1 MLDSHYVG
9 HEHTEL
15 VPDDRGMAIRTYE
28 HGELP
33 VANARGRS
41 LLEHG
46 VHRQELLEP
55 TTGEAVGVDV
65 EAPVLELR

>member
-1 MLDSHYVG
+1 
-9 HEHTEL
+9 
-15 VPDDRGMAIRTYE
+15 
-28 HGELP
+28 

-46 VHRQELLEP
+46 GHRQELLEP